1 MRITHSNTHLFSV
14 GADGMLCIF
23 DVKDRDPKRDPE
35 GLSGA
40 LKYSEEILSDKNQ
53 VENLKN
59 DEYQLQMKDQN

>member
-1 MRITHSNTHLFSV
+1 
-14 GADGMLCIF
+14 MLCIF

-35 GLSGA
+35 GLSGG
-40 LKYSEEILSDKNQ
+40 LKFSEEILSDKNQ